1 MFERLTYRVQERVE
15 GGAVVE
21 HDVRARSDDEATDGR
36 HDVQQQSGRPR
47 RFGRQQ
53 SPGSK
58 PAEDPRKGRRNAG
71 GGAFKLLGRA
81 WIPLLIVA
89 VLTAG
94 GFTVSRLHGIFGSEK
109 RQSYAD
115 TRVKDSKPFNP
126 KHLKYEVFGAPGTV
140 ADISYFDVNAD
151 PQHINAVTL
160 PWSMDLSTTL
170 PSIVGNVVAQG
181 DTDTIGCRIIVDGT
195 VKSEKVSHEV
205 NAFTY
210 CVLTAA

>member
-1 MFERLTYRVQERVE
+1 M
-15 GGAVVE
+15 VE
-21 HDVRARSDDEATDGR
+21 HDVRARSDVATEGSQGVSQPAGR
-36 HDVQQQSGRPR
+36 FR
-47 RFGRQQ
+47 RFGRQSAAPQ
-53 SPGSK
+53 QPDR
-58 PAEDPRKGRRNAG
+58 ARKSRRNPGAG
-71 GGAFKLLGRA
+71 VFKLLGRL

-151 PQHINAVTL
+151 PQHINGVTL

-181 DTDTIGCRIIVDGT
+181 DSDTIGCRIIVDGT

>member
-1 MFERLTYRVQERVE
+1 M
-15 GGAVVE
+15 VE
-21 HDVRARSDDEATDGR
+21 HHVRARSDVAAEGGQDVSQPTGR
-36 HDVQQQSGRPR
+36 FR
-47 RFGRQQ
+47 RFGRRPA
-53 SPGSK
+53 PGS
-58 PAEDPRKGRRNAG
+58 PAPEGPRKGRRNPG
-71 GGAFKLLGRA
+71 GGALKFLGRI

-94 GFTVSRLHGIFGSEK
+94 GFTVSRLHGVFGSEK

-151 PQHINAVTL
+151 PQHVNAVTL

-181 DTDTIGCRIIVDGT
+181 DTETIGCRIIVDGT

>member
-1 MFERLTYRVQERVE
+1 
-15 GGAVVE
+15 VVE
-21 HDVRARSDDEATDGR
+21 HDVRARSDVAAEGSRGVNEPAGR
-36 HDVQQQSGRPR
+36 FR
-47 RFGRQQ
+47 RFGRQ
-53 SPGSK
+53 SAPG
-58 PAEDPRKGRRNAG
+58 PQGPNGARKGRRNSG
-71 GGAFKLLGRA
+71 SGAIKLLGRL

-115 TRVKDSKPFNP
+115 SRVKDSKPFNP

-151 PQHINAVTL
+151 PQHINGITL

-181 DTDTIGCRIIVDGT
+181 DSDTIGCRIIVDGT

>member
-1 MFERLTYRVQERVE
+1 M
-15 GGAVVE
+15 VE
-21 HDVRARSDDEATDGR
+21 HDVRARSDVAEGR
-36 HDVQQQSGRPR
+36 QDPGQPAGRLR
-47 RFGRQQ
+47 RFGRQP
-53 SPGSK
+53 SPESQPSK
-58 PAEDPRKGRRNAG
+58 PSRPNRRNVGAG
-71 GGAFKLLGRA
+71 ALRLLGRL

-89 VLTAG
+89 VLAAG

-115 TRVKDSKPFNP
+115 TRIKDSKPFNP

-151 PQHINAVTL
+151 PQHINGVTL

-181 DTDTIGCRIIVDGT
+181 DSDTIGCRIIVDGT

>member
-1 MFERLTYRVQERVE
+1 M
-15 GGAVVE
+15 VE
-21 HDVRARSDDEATDGR
+21 HDVRARSDVAADGR
-36 HDVQQQSGRPR
+36 QDADQPAGRLR
-47 RFGRQQ
+47 RFGRQS
-53 SPGSK
+53 SPESQPSK
-58 PAEDPRKGRRNAG
+58 PSRPSRRNVG
-71 GGAFKLLGRA
+71 SGALKLLGRL

-115 TRVKDSKPFNP
+115 TRIKDSKPFNP

-151 PQHINAVTL
+151 PQHINGVTL

-181 DTDTIGCRIIVDGT
+181 DSDTIGCRIIVDGT

>member
-1 MFERLTYRVQERVE
+1 M
-15 GGAVVE
+15 VE
-21 HDVRARSDDEATDGR
+21 HDVRARSDVAADGSQG
-36 HDVQQQSGRPR
+36 VGEPAGRLR
-47 RFGRQQ
+47 RFGRQSGPQ
-53 SPGSK
+53 EPPTG
-58 PAEDPRKGRRNAG
+58 APRKGRRNPGAG
-71 GGAFKLLGRA
+71 IVKLLGRL
-81 WIPLLIVA
+81 WIPLLILA

-151 PQHINAVTL
+151 PQHINGVTL

>member
-1 MFERLTYRVQERVE
+1 VNGFE

-21 HDVRARSDDEATDGR
+21 HHVRARSDVAAEGGQDISQPAGR
-36 HDVQQQSGRPR
+36 FR
-47 RFGRQQ
+47 RFGRQS
-53 SPGSK
+53 SPGSQ
-58 PAEDPRKGRRNAG
+58 PPDGPRKGRRNPGA
-71 GGAFKLLGRA
+71 GAFKFLGRI

-94 GFTVSRLHGIFGSEK
+94 GFTVSRLHGVFGSEK

-151 PQHINAVTL
+151 PQHVNAVTL

-181 DTDTIGCRIIVDGT
+181 DTETIGCRIIVDGT

>member
-1 MFERLTYRVQERVE
+1 
-15 GGAVVE
+15 VVE
-21 HDVRARSDDEATDGR
+21 HHVRARSDVAKEGSQ
-36 HDVQQQSGRPR
+36 DVSQPSGRFR
-47 RFGRQQ
+47 RFGRQSTPESQ
-53 SPGSK
+53 T
-58 PAEDPRKGRRNAG
+58 PAGARKGRRNQG
-71 GGAFKLLGRA
+71 SGVFKLLGRI

-94 GFTVSRLHGIFGSEK
+94 GFTVARLHGIFGSEK

-151 PQHINAVTL
+151 PQHINQVTL

-181 DTDTIGCRIIVDGT
+181 NTDTIGCRIFVDGT

>member
-1 MFERLTYRVQERVE
+1 M
-15 GGAVVE
+15 VE
-21 HDVRARSDDEATDGR
+21 HDVRARSDVAAEGGQGVSKSAGR
-36 HDVQQQSGRPR
+36 LR
-47 RFGRQQ
+47 RFGRQ
-53 SPGSK
+53 SAPGPQK
-58 PAEDPRKGRRNAG
+58 LNGARKGGRNSR
-71 GGAFKLLGRA
+71 GGAIKLLGKL
-81 WIPLLIVA
+81 WIPLLIIA

-115 TRVKDSKPFNP
+115 SRVKDSKPFNP

-151 PQHINAVTL
+151 PQHINGVTL

-181 DTDTIGCRIIVDGT
+181 DSDTIGCRIIVDGT

>member
-1 MFERLTYRVQERVE
+1 M
-15 GGAVVE
+15 VE
-21 HDVRARSDDEATDGR
+21 HDVRARSDVATEGSQGVSQPPGR
-36 HDVQQQSGRPR
+36 FG
-47 RFGRQQ
+47 RFGRQSGSQ
-53 SPGSK
+53 APNDSRKNKRRPG
-58 PAEDPRKGRRNAG
+58 A
-71 GGAFKLLGRA
+71 GAFKLLGRL

-115 TRVKDSKPFNP
+115 SRVKDSKPFNP

-151 PQHINAVTL
+151 PQHINGVTL

-195 VKSEKVSHEV
+195 VRSEKVSHEV

>member
-1 MFERLTYRVQERVE
+1 M
-15 GGAVVE
+15 VE
-21 HDVRARSDDEATDGR
+21 HDVRARSDVAAEGSADANGP
-36 HDVQQQSGRPR
+36 SGRFG
-47 RFGRQQ
+47 RFGRQP
-53 SPGSK
+53 SPESQPVK
-58 PAEDPRKGRRNAG
+58 PSRSNRRNVGAG
-71 GGAFKLLGRA
+71 ALRLLGRL

-115 TRVKDSKPFNP
+115 TRIKDSKPFNP

-151 PQHINAVTL
+151 PQHINGVTL

-181 DTDTIGCRIIVDGT
+181 DSDTIGCRIIVDGT